1 MTQKLQHS
9 SGPGTEGDSALTD
22 ANDWA
27 DYYSGLDFARLER
40 ATRQP
45 CRIDKWLKEKTGKIF
60 ELGCGESFV
69 LARSAYLG
77 WEVSGVDFNQ
87 KALTSLQSFLDSKKY
102 KSGPLINAD
111 IFRYDCDHLSGTQ
124 DILVSFGFLEHFK
137 DPKQILKKWIKVL
150 KPGGLV
156 ISIIPN
162 LFSFNAGIFKKFDR
176 DFWDMHIAFSPES
189 LGAFHTSIGLMPLR
203 PADYTGKYN
212 IHSLIPW
219 EKIEDRIQN
228 RWAFKILKYSATY
241 GLESMLQLLPDHGLR
256 SINPLIMGIYVKK

>member
-1 MTQKLQHS
+1 MSKKIQNS
-9 SGPGTEGDSALTD
+9 SGPETVRDSALTD

-40 ATRQP
+40 ATKQP
-45 CRIDKWLKEKTGKIF
+45 CRIDKWLQEKKGKIF

-87 KALTSLQSFLDSKKY
+87 KALASLRSFLDSKKY
-102 KSGPLINAD
+102 NSGSLINAD
-111 IFRYDCDHLSGTQ
+111 IFQYDCDHLSETQ

-137 DPKQILKKWIKVL
+137 EPAKILEKWIQVL

-162 LFSFNAGIFKKFDR
+162 LFSFNAAIFKRFDP
-176 DFWDMHIAFSPES
+176 DFWDMHIAYSPES
-189 LGAFHTSIGLMPLR
+189 LEAFHTSIGLTPLKT
-203 PADYTGKYN
+203 ADYTGKYN
-212 IHSLIPW
+212 IHMLIPW
-219 EKIEDRIQN
+219 EKIENKIQN
-228 RWAFKILKYSATY
+228 RSIFKTIKYTANY
-241 GLESMLQLLPDHGLR
+241 GLGNLLQLLPSHGLR
-256 SINPLIMGIYVKK
+256 SVNPIIMGVYLKK